1 MIQPMVAVWMILVG
15 ALAGVLSG
23 ILGVGGG
30 IIVIPLLVHFFHMS
44 QHEAQGT
51 SLAMLL
57 PPIGILAFL
66 EYYRAGHV
74 NLAWAMLICLGF
86 IFGAGA
92 GGYVAQYIS
101 DPWLRRVFAV
111 FFIFIGTRML
121 IWP

>member
-1 MIQPMVAVWMILVG
+1 MQAMWMILVG
-15 ALAGVLSG
+15 VIAGVLAG

-30 IIVIPLLVHFFHMS
+30 IIVIPLLVHFFNMS

-57 PPIGILAFL
+57 PPIGIFAFL

-74 NLAWAMLICLGF
+74 NLTWAMFIALGF
-86 IFGAGA
+86 IFGGAA
-92 GGYVAQYIS
+92 GGHVAQYIA

-111 FFIFIGTRML
+111 FFIFIGARML

>member
-1 MIQPMVAVWMILVG
+1 MLLVWMVLVG
-15 ALAGVLSG
+15 ALAGVLAG

-57 PPIGILAFL
+57 PPIGIFAFL

-74 NLAWAMLICLGF
+74 NVTWAMFIALGF
-86 IFGAGA
+86 IFGGA
-92 GGYVAQYIS
+92 LGGHFAQQIS
-101 DPWLRRVFAV
+101 DPLLRRLFAV
-111 FFIFIGTRML
+111 FFIFIGARML

>member
-1 MIQPMVAVWMILVG
+1 MLLVWMVLVG
-15 ALAGVLSG
+15 ALAGVLAG

-30 IIVIPLLVHFFHMS
+30 IIVIPLLVHFFGMS

-57 PPIGILAFL
+57 PPIGILAFY
-66 EYYRAGHV
+66 EYYRVGHV
-74 NLAWAMLICLGF
+74 NLTWAMFIALGF
-86 IFGAGA
+86 ILGGWL
-92 GGYVAQYIS
+92 GGYSAQQIS
-101 DPWLRRVFAV
+101 DPWLRRIFAV